1 MEYIKEQYGIE
12 ANFLKLTADEYKVIE
27 PFLLAHGVRTR
38 VTMIESSEY
47 TIQAENSYKTWMY
60 DKNERKW
67 AEDDLTGFRLECYQ
81 R

>member
-12 ANFLKLTADEYKVIE
+12 ANLLKLTADEYKTIE

-38 VTMIESSEY
+38 VTMIENREY
-47 TIQAENSYKTWMY
+47 TIQAENTYKTWMSNPN
-60 DKNERKW
+60 DRKY
-67 AEDDLTGFRLECYQ
+67 AEDDLKGLRLSSYQ